1 MNRLKF
7 SEGGQPVYLDDI
19 RLIQENDINSV
30 RSIISALSDNVEAFL
45 LKELSAEL
53 VSATETGSTFI
64 IHGGVLVVDGD
75 FLKWED
81 TTVNVATW
89 DDPLYIC
96 IKETETDRRVFEDAQ
111 ERCCVI
117 TKEVY
122 LSTNHDGVSTY
133 YNMFELPVFSN
144 LIKKLIGYNTTAW
157 QNVDVTFY
165 NGFSG
170 QVKKKVVE
178 GETYISINIR
188 SSRDSWATNIEGG
201 SPGGLFKVNN
211 DEDWNMLYGQAFT
224 IVFHKTSFGGYI
236 DVLCLANDMGVAF
249 LKGVG
254 DVKVDTIHSPNGIIS
269 CELKLSN
276 YLQGLNS

>member
-19 RLIQENDINSV
+19 KLIQENDITAV
-30 RSIISALSDNVEAFL
+30 RAIISALSNDVEVFL
-45 LKELSAEL
+45 LKDMSAEI
-53 VSATETGSTFI
+53 VSATENGSTFI
-64 IHGGVLVVDGD
+64 VHSGVLVVNGE
-75 FLKWED
+75 FLRWED
-81 TTVNVATW
+81 TTVNVITW
-89 DDPLYIC
+89 DDPLYAC
-96 IKETETDRRVFEDAQ
+96 VKETENDRRVFEDGQ
-111 ERCCVI
+111 ERSCVI

-122 LSTNHDGVSTY
+122 LSTNHDGISTF
-133 YNMFELPVFSN
+133 YNLFELPVFSD
-144 LIKKLIGYNTTAW
+144 LIKNLIGYNTSVW

-170 QVKKKVVE
+170 QVKKKVVD

-188 SSRDSWATNIEGG
+188 SSRESWATNIEGG

-211 DEDWNMLYGQAFT
+211 DEDWNMLYGQAFP
-224 IVFHKTSFGGYI
+224 IIFHKTSFGGYI

-254 DVKVDTIHSPNGIIS
+254 DVLVDTVHSPKGIIS
-269 CELKLSN
+269 CELKLSK
-276 YLQGLNS
+276 YLQDLIS